1 MKSVSLL
8 LSCCLISI
16 CTFAQ
21 MGGTDQESKEAM
33 GKLAFIEGEWKGE
46 GWMMGQDG
54 QKNPFSQTE
63 DISFKLDGTAL
74 LIEGKGT
81 DGDRTIHDALAI
93 VTYNKKDKNYSFQ
106 SYLANGMA
114 GKFKAELI
122 DDKFYWYPMGN
133 MRYIIFLNEEGQWK
147 EIGEMK
153 QGENWFQFFE
163 MTLDKQ

>member
-1 MKSVSLL
+1 MKSVSSLL
-8 LSCCLISI
+8 LCFLISI
-16 CTFAQ
+16 STFAQ
-21 MGGTDQESKEAM
+21 MGGTDQEAKEAM
-33 GKLAFIEGEWKGE
+33 RKLAFIEGKWAGE

-74 LIEGKGT
+74 LIEGKGM
-81 DGDRTIHDALAI
+81 DGDQTIHNALAI

-122 DDKFYWYPMGN
+122 EDKFYWYPMEN